1 MYSHV
6 NSNTTRCWTFPAVFC
21 WYMLVF
27 SLIKFFVP
35 KPNRS
40 MSTALSLISRII
52 CGFADAH
59 LANLYSDH
67 RIVPQ
72 LEIIF
77 RLIVQLLFWPSHD
90 AISPIW
96 Y

>member
-1 MYSHV
+1 MFLTRLLDVSCSILLVHV
-6 NSNTTRCWTFPAVFC
+6 GFFSNQV
-21 WYMLVF
+21 
-27 SLIKFFVP
+27 FFVP
-35 KPNRS
+35 TPNQS
-40 MSTALSLISRII
+40 MSTALRLISRII

-96 Y
+96 VLILKT